1 MLIWV
6 VLVIVF
12 CLGLTIGVEMLMA
25 RLGIRPVDPDARSG
39 GIRDVA
45 QKVNDWSGRRRAD
58 YAERRSNERDK
69 R

>member
-6 VLVIVF
+6 ILVIVF
-12 CLGLTIGVEMLMA
+12 CLALTIGVEMLMS

-45 QKVNDWSGRRRAD
+45 QKVNDWSGRRRSD
-58 YAERRSNERDK
+58 YADRRSGDRDK